1 MTDPLPIRKRVLVL
15 FGAGDFAFNLYWQ
28 TISLYLLFFYI
39 DALRLPP
46 AVAGTVFM
54 VGTVW
59 DGAADFCAGAVA
71 ERSRLTYRRLI
82 GTGALP
88 LGLAFVV
95 MFAVPAGAALP
106 ALLTQIAFRT
116 LYAFTNIPYAAWTVR
131 LATTG
136 RDRSLVAGLRM
147 GFGAA
152 AAILVALAMPALVRN
167 ARDYAVAAA
176 GLAVIGVPLLLLM
189 VRYVPEPVRAPRP
202 GGGPALGPGLRLLLR
217 NRAFVAL
224 NLAAAAGGAATALA
238 SQSVLY
244 VFRYVLHDEPA
255 GPRVLAAMALVSLVA
270 LPVWTLVAAVRGAR
284 PVWLG
289 AGALALAI
297 VTVMAL
303 LPVHDSVVTA
313 AFLLAMQVAFAG
325 FGLAAWT
332 LLPETIDWGEARTG
346 ERVEALAF
354 GTFALVQKV
363 ALASAGLAIGL
374 AYQATGFVAGAVQGP
389 ASIAAIRAM
398 MLAGPAVLVAAMLA
412 AVVALP
418 RRAAAP
424 GVRPA

>member
-1 MTDPLPIRKRVLVL
+1 
-15 FGAGDFAFNLYWQ
+15 
-28 TISLYLLFFYI
+28 
-39 DALRLPP
+39 
-46 AVAGTVFM
+46 
-54 VGTVW
+54 
-59 DGAADFCAGAVA
+59 
-71 ERSRLTYRRLI
+71 
-82 GTGALP
+82 
-88 LGLAFVV
+88 
-95 MFAVPAGAALP
+95 
-106 ALLTQIAFRT
+106 
-116 LYAFTNIPYAAWTVR
+116 
-131 LATTG
+131 
-136 RDRSLVAGLRM
+136 
-147 GFGAA
+147 
-152 AAILVALAMPALVRN
+152 
-167 ARDYAVAAA
+167 
-176 GLAVIGVPLLLLM
+176 
-189 VRYVPEPVRAPRP
+189 
-202 GGGPALGPGLRLLLR
+202 
-217 NRAFVAL
+217 
-224 NLAAAAGGAATALA
+224 
-238 SQSVLY
+238 
-244 VFRYVLHDEPA
+244 
-255 GPRVLAAMALVSLVA
+255 
-270 LPVWTLVAAVRGAR
+270 
-284 PVWLG
+284 VWLG

-389 ASIAAIRAM
+389 ASIAAIGAM